1 VSERTSGGAQGAA
14 APIRV
19 VLADDQEMV
28 RSGLRLILESEPDIE
43 VVGEASDGAEALE
56 TIRWRHPDVVLM
68 DVQMP
73 VLDGLAATRR
83 LLDREDPRI
92 EPVPRVIMLT
102 TFDLDEYIFE
112 ALRAGASGFLLKN
125 APADDLVAAVRT
137 VAAGDALLAPSVTRR
152 VIAAFGR
159 RRAPSESARDLARLS
174 EREREVLLLVAR
186 GRSNAEIAAE
196 LAIGEATVKTH
207 LSSLF
212 AKLGLRDRVE
222 AVIFAYESGMVEPGV
237 D

>member
-1 VSERTSGGAQGAA
+1 VSEAPAGGTTR
-14 APIRV
+14 PIRV

-28 RSGLRLILESEPDIE
+28 RSGLRLILESEPDME
-43 VVGEASDGAEALE
+43 VVGEAGDGVQAIE
-56 TIRWRHPDVVLM
+56 TVRWRHPDVVLM

-73 VLDGLAATRR
+73 VLDGLAATRQ
-83 LLDREDPRI
+83 LLDREDRRI

-102 TFDLDEYIFE
+102 TFDLDEYVFE

-186 GRSNAEIAAE
+186 GRSNAEIATE

-222 AVIFAYESGMVEPGV
+222 AVIFAYESGVVEPGV